1 MLGYKLSQLTACTYG
16 CSKCANFTDVQMYT
30 AIHVHASLS
39 VWSPRISVICS
50 MRITFALS
58 AINVY
63 YILINSNELQGDFAG
78 SHNAILS
85 GPV

>member
-30 AIHVHASLS
+30 DIHVHASLS

-50 MRITFALS
+50 IRITFALS

-78 SHNAILS
+78 SHNALS